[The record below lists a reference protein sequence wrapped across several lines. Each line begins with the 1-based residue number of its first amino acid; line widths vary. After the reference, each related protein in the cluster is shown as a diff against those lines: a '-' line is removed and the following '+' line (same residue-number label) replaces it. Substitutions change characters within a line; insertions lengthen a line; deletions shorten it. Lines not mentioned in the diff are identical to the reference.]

1 MGFIIDKSKI
11 SNISRIKSLF
21 YILNN
26 IPRNLKIRLFF
37 SLIFILIAGIFE
49 AQTIRYISIFFQ
61 QIKLGFESNNI
72 SNFSTNSGLFAVFV
86 LASAISR
93 IFIFRFNTK
102 LGASICNYVSS
113 KIFKELIERDYEFSL
128 NEKENVDQD
137 LLTIQVTKLGGI
149 INSFL
154 ISLSAIFISLF
165 ILFSIKNIGL
175 FYIFILLLCFLIIY
189 LFLGYFIKNKLR
201 INSKVAIDA
210 TRLIVQK
217 IQEISCLRSEINLG
231 LNPKPFL
238 ADFNEIDKKAR
249 MVNASSIYL
258 GYLPRYLIEGIFLA
272 SSIFIISIFYSQQRE
287 FITISVLG
295 TLAFAFQKL
304 LPNAQQIFMG
314 WSILNANGDALIEI
328 SRTLSRLGKNSI
340 KNKKNNIT
348 QFGKKFAWESISL
361 ENVGYYYKSDS
372 GQIHDVFSSVSL
384 NINMRQKIVLAG
396 PSGTGKSTLI
406 KLISGLIK
414 PKSGQIF
421 LDQANIHEQSSAM
434 SNLKRL
440 IAYVPQQTQILNKS
454 IAYNLFLDSKNE
466 LSCDKSYLDKVLK
479 CCFLED
485 FIKSQPNNINT
496 VIGFRGKSISGGQKQ
511 RIAIARALLLKR
523 DILILDEATSSL
535 DQKMENH
542 ILNNIHEFF
551 SHLTIIHISHNP
563 ETINRYSKKIFIEDL
578 K

>member
-1 MGFIIDKSKI
+1 MGFKIDKSKI

-37 SLIFILIAGIFE
+37 SLILILIAGIFE

-61 QIKLGFESNNI
+61 QIKLGFANNTV
-72 SNFSTNSGLFAVFV
+72 SNFSTNSSLFIVFV

-102 LGASICNYVSS
+102 LGASICNYVSG
-113 KIFKELIERDYEFSL
+113 KIFKELIERDYEFCL

-149 INSFL
+149 MNSFL

-165 ILFSIKNIGL
+165 IIFSIKDIGL
-175 FYIFILLLCFLIIY
+175 FYIFMLLLCFLIIY
-189 LFLGYFIKNKLR
+189 LFLGYLIKNQLR

-238 ADFNEIDKKAR
+238 TDFNEIDKKAR

-272 SSIFIISIFYSQQRE
+272 ASIFIISIFYSQQRE
-287 FITISVLG
+287 FITISILG

-314 WSILNANGDALIEI
+314 WSLLNANGDALIEI
-328 SRTLSRLGKNSI
+328 SRTLSRLDKNSI
-340 KNKKNNIT
+340 KNKKNNII
-348 QFGKKFAWESISL
+348 QFDKKFDWESISL
-361 ENVGYYYKSDS
+361 KNIGFYYKSDL
-372 GQIHDVFSSVSL
+372 GQIYDVFSSVNL
-384 NINMRQKIVLAG
+384 IINKGQKVVLVG

-421 LDQANIHEQSSAM
+421 LDQNNIHEQFSAI
-434 SNLKRL
+434 SNLKSL

-454 IAYNLFLDSKNE
+454 ISYNLFLDSKNE
-466 LSCDKSYLDKVLK
+466 LSCDKSFLSKVLK
-479 CCFLED
+479 CCILEN
-485 FIKSQPNNINT
+485 FIQSQPNNINT

-511 RIAIARALLLKR
+511 RIAIARALLLRR

-535 DQKMENH
+535 DKKMENQ
-542 ILNNIHEFF
+542 ILNNIHELF